1 MYKHKKITI
10 NMLTCIYI
18 VLTIIELFIYMFSK
32 NNLFGIYYLLSNLF
46 IIFLLVP
53 ISYNYNKYFSTA
65 RLSKL
70 IIVLVLIIFNSFLL
84 NLIVLKNMSYVDAS
98 TLYIDK
104 VFVIKNILKPI
115 IFILLLKMRKYLFKI
130 KNRKV
135 IKLFR
140 VLFWRKSRLMIYT
153 VPWMKIKNIK
163 IPKETP

>member
-18 VLTIIELFIYMFSK
+18 VLTIIELFIYMLSK

-115 IFILLLKMRKYLFKI
+115 IAFVVLIFILLEFRLDRLLKKKTH
-130 KNRKV
+130 K
-135 IKLFR
+135 
-140 VLFWRKSRLMIYT
+140 
-153 VPWMKIKNIK
+153 
-163 IPKETP
+163 

>member
-18 VLTIIELFIYMFSK
+18 VLTIIELFIYMLSK
-32 NNLFGIYYLLSNLF
+32 NNLFGIYYLLSSLF

-115 IFILLLKMRKYLFKI
+115 IAFVVLIFILLEFRLDRLLKKKTH
-130 KNRKV
+130 K
-135 IKLFR
+135 
-140 VLFWRKSRLMIYT
+140 
-153 VPWMKIKNIK
+153 
-163 IPKETP
+163 